1 MGIHCKIHQ
10 DFHFG
15 KLDIH
20 IRHSIGSHCMPLHFC
35 IISPARQGAIRI
47 YPTAHT
53 STMSVIYHRT
63 LLTVTKYHIFHRNES
78 VDIKCIDSE
87 SIQRRSIY
95 IICFRILFYNL
106 LTNKVPSVTVKQCLI
121 IGSTIYFNTFDS
133 MAAAGF
139 ADRLDNAFVYIG
151 KNTCSIFRIEYFH
164 SGIIPHPPNTVY
176 HYFRLF

>member
-1 MGIHCKIHQ
+1 
-10 DFHFG
+10 
-15 KLDIH
+15 
-20 IRHSIGSHCMPLHFC
+20 MPLHFC

-139 ADRLDNAFVYIG
+139 ADRLDNAEYSLPLLPAVLIHEKG
-151 KNTCSIFRIEYFH
+151 EDNDSCSADTY
-164 SGIIPHPPNTVY
+164 SASKDSMYG
-176 HYFRLF
+176 